1 MKNIYLKIMSL
12 IVFIFCMTVS
22 MCSYAVPFSVGPKV
36 GTTLPTQL
44 TLGGTVAAL
53 YTVTNITLRALP
65 ASFVGYTPLNTQQ
78 ILADDTY
85 PDLCGATFDLA
96 SGASCTLELSVSGP
110 VDPNDPD
117 PHHHLF
123 ICNPNVPACSGT
135 DFPLSVTILPG
146 PSLISITITPLNELL
161 AIGGTLQ
168 FTAIGTYSDGST
180 ANITNSVN
188 WSSSNTSAVMI
199 GDRTGLATGVGTGS
213 TTITVNS
220 DNIISTTTLTIKPQ
234 FSYIANNGGSVS
246 ICPVNANGTLG
257 ACSSF
262 VDATFS
268 NPKGIVLN
276 ALYTYAYVADF
287 SGTKISICPVNAT
300 GSLTPCTAYVDATF
314 NGAQGITINS
324 NETFLYVSNQSS
336 TTVSICPLSP
346 DGGTVG
352 PCTATTGNGTI
363 NHATSVVLNS
373 TNTIAYVTN
382 FGNSTISICP
392 INSVT
397 GGFGTCTTTTA
408 SGTINKPVG
417 TIINSTNTF
426 AYTTNNNN
434 ATPPYSVSICALNTD
449 GTFGACTTSSASSTL
464 TLPEGIGLN
473 AANTFLY
480 ITNQGSN
487 SVSSCP
493 VNGGTLGTCITN
505 TGGGAFNLPFSAYIH

>member
-22 MCSYAVPFSVGPKV
+22 MCSYAVPFSVGPKA

-44 TLGGTVAAL
+44 TPGATAAAL
-53 YTVTNITLRALP
+53 YTVTNITLRTLNT
-65 ASFVGYTPLNTQQ
+65 SFVGYTPLNTQQ
-78 ILADDTY
+78 IQVDDTY
-85 PDLCGATFDLA
+85 PDLCGATFNLA

-123 ICNPNVPACSGT
+123 ICNPNIPACSGT
-135 DFPLSVTILPG
+135 DFPLSVTMLPG

-168 FTAIGTYSDGST
+168 FIAIGTYSDGST

-188 WSSSNTSAVMI
+188 WSSSNTDAVMI
-199 GDRTGLATGVGTGS
+199 GDRTGLATGVGTGI

-220 DNIISTTTLTIKPQ
+220 DNIVSTTTLTIKPQ

-246 ICPVNANGTLG
+246 ICPVNANGSLG
-257 ACSSF
+257 TCSSF

-276 ALYTYAYVADF
+276 SLYTFAYVADF
-287 SGTKISICPVNAT
+287 SANRVSICPVNSS
-300 GSLTPCTAYVDATF
+300 GSLTTCTSYADATF
-314 NGAQGITINS
+314 NGPQGITINS
-324 NETFLYVSNQSS
+324 DETFLYVSNQHGA
-336 TTVSICPLSP
+336 TVSICALSP
-346 DGGTVG
+346 NGDTVG

-363 NHATSVVLNS
+363 SAATSVVLNS
-373 TNTIAYVTN
+373 TNTIAYVTD

-392 INSVT
+392 VNSVT
-397 GGFGTCTTTTA
+397 GGFGTCTTTSA
-408 SGTINKPVG
+408 GGTINKPVG

-426 AYTTNNNN
+426 AYTTNNNG
-434 ATPPYSVSICALNTD
+434 ATPPYTVSVCALNAD
-449 GTFGACTTSSASSTL
+449 GTFGTCTTNSAGSTL
-464 TLPEGIGLN
+464 NLPEGIGLN

-487 SVSSCP
+487 AVSVCA
-493 VNGGTLGTCITN
+493 VNGGTIGTCTPN
-505 TGGGAFNLPFSAYIH
+505 TGGGAFIH